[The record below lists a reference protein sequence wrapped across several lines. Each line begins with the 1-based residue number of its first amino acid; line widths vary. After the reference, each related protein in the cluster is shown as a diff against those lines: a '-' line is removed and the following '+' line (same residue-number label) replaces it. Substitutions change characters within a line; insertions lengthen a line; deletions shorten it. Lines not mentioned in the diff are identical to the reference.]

1 MNSQISPLEQQRT
14 NVEQLQRWNRFSY
27 SALVSFFVLTGLA
40 FWGLTGHVS
49 LLGSTTTVSLA
60 EFSIM
65 EAETPLGHPDRLKK
79 MDEFRANTMARFDHL
94 AIGLPIQIFVM
105 IIAALS
111 LVMFIRQQTLRS
123 VESQLL
129 AVMEEVEKLK
139 ASPNG

>member
-1 MNSQISPLEQQRT
+1 MNSQISPLEKQRT
-14 NVEQLQRWNRFSY
+14 KVEQLQRLNRYSY
-27 SALVSFFVLTGLA
+27 AALVSFFMLTGLT
-40 FWGLTGHVS
+40 FWTLSEHVS
-49 LLGSTTTVSLA
+49 LLGMTTTVSLA

-79 MDEFRANTMARFDHL
+79 MAEFSANTRARFDHL
-94 AIGLPIQIFVM
+94 AFGLPVHIFVM
-105 IIAALS
+105 IIGALS
-111 LVMFIRQQTLRS
+111 LVIFIRQQTLRS

>member
-14 NVEQLQRWNRFSY
+14 KVEQLKRWNRFSY
-27 SALVSFFVLTGLA
+27 SALVGFFVLTGLT
-40 FWGLTGHVS
+40 FWTLSEHVS

-60 EFSIM
+60 EFSIL

-79 MDEFRANTMARFDHL
+79 MDEFRANTKARFDHF
-94 AIGLPIQIFVM
+94 AFGLPIQIFAM
-105 IIAALS
+105 IIGALS

-123 VESQLL
+123 VESQIL

>member
-14 NVEQLQRWNRFSY
+14 KVETLHRWNRFSY
-27 SALVSFFVLTGLA
+27 SALAGFFVLTGLA
-40 FWGLTGHVS
+40 FWTLSEHVS
-49 LLGSTTTVSLA
+49 LLGMTTTVSLA

-65 EAETPLGHPDRLKK
+65 EAETPLGHPDRLKQ
-79 MDEFRANTMARFDHL
+79 MDEFSANARARFDHL
-94 AIGLPIQIFVM
+94 AFGLPIQIFVM

-111 LVMFIRQQTLRS
+111 LVMFIRHQTLRS
-123 VESQLL
+123 VESQIL